1 MSGQCA
7 QSPDSRNGG
16 QERGVRGLSQVD
28 AVNVDISVVL
38 GRSILP
44 MQQLLRMGRGAVIPL
59 DAKANDE
66 VWILVNNHPVARGE
80 IQINDD
86 KICISV
92 TGAADV
98 YDFMAGS

>member
-1 MSGQCA
+1 L
-7 QSPDSRNGG
+7 N
-16 QERGVRGLSQVD
+16 QVG
-28 AVNVDISVVL
+28 AVNVEVSVVL

-66 VWILVNNHPVARGE
+66 VWILVNNHPIARGE
-80 IQINDD
+80 IQISED

-92 TGAADV
+92 TGPADV
-98 YDFMAGS
+98 YDFMAGSG